1 MIPSYDPNQ
10 ERRLYFKQLADAFRR
25 VITVHARERLVP
37 DLKPEPASS
46 DSIIPGE
53 VVVLNHVLWL
63 CDEVDRL
70 TRLDLFGEAVEHVG
84 MIRGVLWTTGVVS
97 LQESKALCKACTTC
111 GRPGHRPQDHAGWN
125 PTEEGH
131 G

>member
-1 MIPSYDPNQ
+1 MMPNYDPHA
-10 ERRLYFKQLADAFRR
+10 ERRLYFKQLADAFRNVVAR
-25 VITVHARERLVP
+25 HAQKRLVP
-37 DLKPEPASS
+37 GLIPEPASS

-70 TRLDLFGEAVEHVG
+70 IRLDLYGEAVEHIG
-84 MIRGVLWTTGVVS
+84 TIRGVLWTTGVMS
-97 LQESKALCKACTTC
+97 LSESKALTKACATC
-111 GRPGHRPQDHAGWN
+111 GKPGHRPQDHAGWN
-125 PTEEGH
+125 PDEEGH